1 MREIGRETR
10 RGDKKRVS
18 NRNDGRKEGKEEER
32 QRGREKKKGIVRVRI
47 NEGRSEKERRGENEM
62 VLEQAEN
69 NKKKIIFHM
78 DYSLLLSL

>member
-10 RGDKKRVS
+10 KGDKKRDS
-18 NRNDGRKEGKEEER
+18 NRKDDRKEGKQEEG
-32 QRGREKKKGIVRVRI
+32 QWGREKKKGIVRVRI

-62 VLEQAEN
+62 VLKKAEN
-69 NKKKIIFHM
+69 NKKKSIFHM

>member
-1 MREIGRETR
+1 M
-10 RGDKKRVS
+10 
-18 NRNDGRKEGKEEER
+18 
-32 QRGREKKKGIVRVRI
+32 RVRI
-47 NEGRSEKERRGENEM
+47 NMGRSEKEKNGEKEM

>member
-10 RGDKKRVS
+10 KGDKKRVS
-18 NRNDGRKEGKEEER
+18 NRKNDRKEGKQEEG
-32 QRGREKKKGIVRVRI
+32 QWGRKKKKGIVRVRI
-47 NEGRSEKERRGENEM
+47 REGRSEKEKSGEKEM

>member
-18 NRNDGRKEGKEEER
+18 NRKDDRKEGKQEEG
-32 QRGREKKKGIVRVRI
+32 QWGREKKKGIVRVRI
-47 NEGRSEKERRGENEM
+47 NEGRNEKERRGEKEM
-62 VLEQAEN
+62 FLEQAEK

-78 DYSLLLSL
+78 DYSLVLSL